1 MAQKNSFIERVHVL
15 FNASVGVTVVPTQDV
30 QLTLNALREY
40 SIKKGFDFKFWTHVV
55 GWESSKVEGESQP
68 KRDKNVNFYD
78 ALKLIGDVDNNGKDA
93 WPPNKFERG
102 VYAMVYPHWSIPKL
116 PAAIQLLKDYV
127 YQFSTNRARLI
138 LIVPEETPIIKELE
152 HDLTILEYKL
162 PDKEEILAIFDRTVK
177 AVFSKK
183 NIDFPF
189 TAEDVRMAVNLA
201 AGMTEME
208 VENAFARA
216 ISGFRPFEVEK
227 KSDDYR
233 WLKTLDI
240 HTFLSTLNDIKIEA
254 VKKSEILSLMPEAKL
269 KDVAGLELAKEWAG
283 ERAVAFSDMAK
294 NFGAKRP
301 KGVLLVG
308 PPGTGKTLFSKVFG
322 EFFLQRVVRLDMSA
336 VFNKFVG
343 ESAARLRR
351 AIKMAKA
358 MAPVILLVDEVDK
371 ASGGKDGGNNES
383 TGQVMSTLL
392 TEMQECTEE
401 VFWIFTANWPD
412 RIDPALLRAGRVD
425 AKFSLLPPTAVER
438 EAIFKIHLEKGKQST
453 KGIKFSQL
461 VALTKGF
468 VSSEIEAIV
477 NDAVITAVF
486 RKMKGVT
493 TELLMERAARVKPL
507 CLAFPE
513 EFTKMQQW
521 AKEHCLPSSIPEDE
535 LPTKSEEPESTERVR
550 SL

>member
-1 MAQKNSFIERVHVL
+1 MAQKKSFIEQVHVL

-30 QLTLNALREY
+30 QLTLNALQEY
-40 SIKKGFDFKFWTHVV
+40 SIEKGFDFKFWTHVV
-55 GWESSKVEGESQP
+55 GWQSLKAEGEAQP
-68 KRDKNVNFYD
+68 KRDKNVNFYE
-78 ALKLIGDVDNNGKDA
+78 ALKLIGDVDNNGKEA
-93 WPPNKFERG
+93 WPPTKFERG

-127 YQFSTNRARLI
+127 YQFSTNRARLV

-162 PDKEEILAIFDRTVK
+162 PDKDEIRAIFDRTVR
-177 AVFSKK
+177 AVFIKK
-183 NIDFPF
+183 EVKFPF
-189 TAEDVRMAVNLA
+189 TDEDVRMAVNLA

-216 ISGFRPFEVEK
+216 VSGFRPYKVK
-227 KSDDYR
+227 KKEDDYS
-233 WLKTLDI
+233 WLKKLDI
-240 HTFLSTLNDIKIEA
+240 KSFLSTLNDIKIEA
-254 VKKSEILSLMPEAKL
+254 IKKSEILSLLPEAKL
-269 KDVAGLELAKEWAG
+269 KDVAGLDLAKEWAG
-283 ERAVAFSDMAK
+283 ERAVAFSDHARE
-294 NFGAKRP
+294 FGVKRP

-336 VFNKFVG
+336 VFNKYVG

-392 TEMQECTEE
+392 TEMQECEEE

-438 EAIFKIHLEKGKQST
+438 EAVFKIHLAHGKQKT
-453 KGIKFSQL
+453 DNIKFDHL
-461 VALTKGF
+461 VNLTKGF

-477 NDAVITAVF
+477 NDAVTTAAY
-486 RKMKGVT
+486 RKMAGVT
-493 TELLMERAARVKPL
+493 TELLMERATRVKPL

-521 AKEHCLPSSIPEDE
+521 AKEHCLPSSIPDDE
-535 LPTKSEEPESTERVR
+535 LPVKIETPEPTERTR